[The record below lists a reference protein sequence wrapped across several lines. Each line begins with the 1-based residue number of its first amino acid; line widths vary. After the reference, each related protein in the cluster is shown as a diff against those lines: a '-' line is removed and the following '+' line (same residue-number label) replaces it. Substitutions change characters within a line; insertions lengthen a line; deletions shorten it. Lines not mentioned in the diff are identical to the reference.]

1 MREILIILVI
11 LIIIICGAI
20 FTQEYLNNTSNM
32 IVSGLE
38 NLKYSIEQGN
48 VPNQELMK
56 KSEEIYKN
64 WDNMNKQWS
73 NIILHE
79 EIDLIETALIR
90 MKSKIKTGQLD
101 ESLEDIDTSIFLVN
115 HINEKEKTSLKNIF

>member
-1 MREILIILVI
+1 MREMLIISSI

-20 FTQEYLNNTSNM
+20 FTKKYLNNTSNM
-32 IVSGLE
+32 IVNGLE
-38 NLKYSIEQGN
+38 NLKYSIEQEN
-48 VPNQELMK
+48 ISDQELIK
-56 KSEEIYKN
+56 KSEEIYRN
-64 WDNMNKQWS
+64 WDNINKQWS
-73 NIILHE
+73 NIVLHE

-90 MKSKIKTGQLD
+90 MKSKIKIGELE

>member
-1 MREILIILVI
+1 MREMLIISSI

-20 FTQEYLNNTSNM
+20 FTKEYLNNTSNM
-32 IVSGLE
+32 IVNGLE
-38 NLKYSIEQGN
+38 NLKYSIEQEN
-48 VPNQELMK
+48 ISDQELIK
-56 KSEEIYKN
+56 KSEEIYRN
-64 WDNMNKQWS
+64 WDNINKQWS
-73 NIILHE
+73 NIVLHE

-90 MKSKIKTGQLD
+90 MKSKIKIGELE